1 MVNTSRNVLIILNNL
16 PQRHL
21 KLLQKKAIQKIAE
34 AASDLIGNKGA
45 DETTKL
51 SKTSPQTLKVTQEN
65 LEKNIYV
72 YNIYMYIYICIYI
85 YKYIYICIYIY
96 IYIYIYIHIYI
107 SIQKKY
113 RKLSQQTFVSMKTSS
128 RRIQNV
134 FETYC

>member
-1 MVNTSRNVLIILNNL
+1 MLNTSRNVLIILNNL

-65 LEKNIYV
+65 LEKNMYV

-85 YKYIYICIYIY
+85 YKYIYIYIY
-96 IYIYIYIHIYI
+96 
-107 SIQKKY
+107 
-113 RKLSQQTFVSMKTSS
+113 T
-128 RRIQNV
+128 
-134 FETYC
+134 